1 MALPLAIARVCA
13 FAARDRSVNKY
24 FDALP
29 DGVKHALDFIS
40 FAALLGSL
48 ISVLPVIAS
57 VLTIVWTAIRIYE
70 TPTVQALIHRKE
82 RL

>member
-13 FAARDRSVNKY
+13 FAARDRSVKIN

-29 DGVKHALDFIS
+29 DGVKHAIDFTS

-48 ISVLPVIAS
+48 ISVLPAIAS

-70 TPTVQALIHRKE
+70 TPTVQGLIHRKE